1 MNYITKLLMPALL
14 VSLLFAGSMSAGS
27 IEVVNKMSI
36 ALELSLG
43 EGRNSIPILVLASD
57 VTRIP
62 DADVD
67 SIRIG
72 KASSYKTSN
81 PIKINNKVDSK
92 YRVTVFQDTS
102 IQIEE
107 LVD

>member
-1 MNYITKLLMPALL
+1 MPALL
-14 VSLLFAGSMSAGS
+14 VSLLFGRSMSAVS
-27 IEVVNKMSI
+27 IEVVNTLNI
-36 ALELSLG
+36 ALELTLG
-43 EGRNSIPILVLASD
+43 EGRNSIPIIILASD

-72 KASSYKTSN
+72 HAGTYKRSN
-81 PIKINNKVDSK
+81 QIKINNKVDFK
-92 YRVTVFQDTS
+92 YKVTVFQDKS
-102 IQIEE
+102 IQVEE